1 VAQNENKE
9 NYFILHR
16 KINSLDLWLVNAS
29 NEEKCL
35 MLARINKNEDSN
47 INCANISNKGNLLAY
62 SDSDNTCLFR
72 YNFQENTLKKVKTF
86 KNISARFLYFSTD
99 ESKLILVN
107 QINSKIMIY
116 NINSQTFFD
125 IDFNLDKSDAIL
137 ACDYFSK
144 INSKEEISNEN
155 QNLKEEKISK
165 NSSSAVKITTSKKDS
180 LIKSEG
186 NLTNPSLVNSEYIC
200 FSTVNKNI
208 LFLNLDEKNNFV
220 NENMPNPDTLVTQIK
235 FRDEKN
241 LILTCEDN
249 KFYLV
254 NYEVF
259 VSLHQKTYEKIV
271 DVNFKFN
278 EWTQRNISNLPI
290 NYKKWY
296 NRIMGISV
304 NETLQKNLIIFYTDY
319 NYILVDLDKEVPK
332 YSQIEKIKEER
343 NRNSEWTKSL
353 KDYHKKIFDRNYYN
367 IDKEA
372 GDFNEFKD
380 LGTNEKERHESND
393 NFKIVS
399 RFSSIL
405 YLNLFENPYDNDKS
419 LLIVVENDWN
429 KVTKNFR
436 EAVAKPNYAN

>member
-1 VAQNENKE
+1 
-9 NYFILHR
+9 LHR

-86 KNISARFLYFSTD
+86 KKISARFLYFSAD
-99 ESKLILVN
+99 ESRLIIVN

-125 IDFNLDKSDAIL
+125 IDFNLDKYDVIL

-144 INSKEEISNEN
+144 INSKEEISNET
-155 QNLKEEKISK
+155 QNVKEEKTPK
-165 NSSSAVKITTSKKDS
+165 KSSSAIKIATSKKDS
-180 LIKSEG
+180 LLKSEG
-186 NLTNPSLVNSEYIC
+186 NSTNPSLVNSEYIC

-208 LFLNLDEKNNFV
+208 LFFNLDEKNNFV
-220 NENMPNPDTLVTQIK
+220 NENMPNPDNMITQIK

-259 VSLHQKTYEKIV
+259 VSLQQKTYEKIV

-372 GDFNEFKD
+372 GDFNELKD
-380 LGTNEKERHESND
+380 LGKNEKERHGSND